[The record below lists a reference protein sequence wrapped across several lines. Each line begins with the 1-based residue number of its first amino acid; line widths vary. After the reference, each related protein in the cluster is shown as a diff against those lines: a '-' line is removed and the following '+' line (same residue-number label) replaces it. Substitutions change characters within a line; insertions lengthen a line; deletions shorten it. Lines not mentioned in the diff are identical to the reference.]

1 MTELFHVNTDS
12 GVPVYR
18 QLVDEIRSAVKLG
31 KIAPD
36 AQLPTVLHMAEQ
48 LGLARGTVK
57 RAYDELERLGLVEK
71 VQEIGRAHV

>member
-1 MTELFHVNTDS
+1 MFHINAQSD
-12 GVPVYR
+12 VPVYR

-48 LGLARGTVK
+48 LGLDIA
-57 RAYDELERLGLVEK
+57 
-71 VQEIGRAHV
+71 